1 MRRINLAANFNACA
15 TLDVVVGK
23 AGLQKLLVGQK
34 IIIVIVYYGRGVK
47 DCQDGEDEDNLE
59 LKGIDR
65 PPIVR
70 ELHEECVILLK
81 TLRVRQR
88 GRRLQNGVFLFAKVF
103 DTFTMADLMIAGVL
117 STDFS
122 LACPCESTLVEQKL
136 YQIRQ

>member
-15 TLDVVVGK
+15 TLDVVVWK
-23 AGLQKLLVGQK
+23 ACLQKLLF

-47 DCQDGEDEDNLE
+47 DCQDDEGEDNLE

-88 GRRLQNGVFLFAKVF
+88 GRRLQNGVFFVCKS
-103 DTFTMADLMIAGVL
+103 I
-117 STDFS
+117 
-122 LACPCESTLVEQKL
+122 
-136 YQIRQ
+136 